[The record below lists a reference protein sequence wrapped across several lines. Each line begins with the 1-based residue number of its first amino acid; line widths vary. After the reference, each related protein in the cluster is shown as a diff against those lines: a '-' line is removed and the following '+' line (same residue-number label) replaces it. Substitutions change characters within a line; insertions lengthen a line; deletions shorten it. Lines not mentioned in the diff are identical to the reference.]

1 MGLFKLPPIW
11 MAPMAGEAASSA
23 LVAAVSAGGGF
34 GQLGAAYLAP
44 ARIGEIAA
52 DIRAR
57 TDQPFGINLF
67 CPQPWMRDDA
77 ALDIYLA
84 RLAAW
89 HTELGLPAPT
99 RPERYEEDFDA
110 QLEATIAAKPAVISF
125 VMGDPGVAR
134 VAALKAQ
141 GFRVTATATQV
152 SEGRVL
158 QASGV
163 DAVVAPG
170 YEAGGHGGGFMSPP
184 EPGASRQA
192 PRGGE
197 ADSGAARRRLVGN
210 PEGALIGTMA
220 LVPQLVDA
228 LDIPVLAA
236 GGIAD
241 ARGVAAA
248 QALGASGVTV
258 GTAFLLVDECPL
270 SPAYRAA
277 LLAASDADST
287 LTHAFSGRF
296 ARGVANRVTREL
308 EGVPLPAFPQPN
320 AASRPMRQAA
330 AKAGQAD
337 FISLWAGQALPL
349 NRTPGRAAD
358 LVAALNKGWR
368 A

>member
-1 MGLFKLPPIW
+1 MLFDLPPIW
-11 MAPMAGEAASSA
+11 MAPMAGEAASAA

-34 GQLGAAYLAP
+34 GQLGAAYLSP
-44 ARIGEIAA
+44 ERIAETAA
-52 DIRAR
+52 DIRAH
-57 TDQPFGINLF
+57 TDRPFGINLF
-67 CPQPWMRDDA
+67 CPQAWLRDDE
-77 ALDIYLA
+77 ALDGYLA
-84 RLAAW
+84 RLAVW
-89 HTELGLPAPT
+89 HAELGLPAPL
-99 RPERYEEDFDA
+99 RPERYEEDFEA
-110 QLEATIAAKPAVISF
+110 QLEATIAARPAVISF
-125 VMGDPGVAR
+125 AMGDPGVAR

-141 GFRVTATATQV
+141 GFKVVGTATQV
-152 SEGRVL
+152 SEGRML

-163 DAVVAPG
+163 DAVVAQG
-170 YEAGGHGGGFMSPP
+170 YEAGGHRGGFLGS
-184 EPGASRQA
+184 
-192 PRGGE
+192 
-197 ADSGAARRRLVGN
+197 
-210 PEGALIGTMA
+210 PEGALIGTLA

-228 LDIPVLAA
+228 LDIPVIAA

-248 QALGASGVTV
+248 RALGASAATV

-287 LTHAFSGRF
+287 LTRAFSGRF

-308 EGVPLPAFPQPN
+308 DGVALPAFPQPN

-349 NRTPGRAAD
+349 NRAPGSAAA
-358 LVAALNKGWR
+358 LVAALHKGWR

>member
-1 MGLFKLPPIW
+1 MSLFDLPPVW
-11 MAPMAGEAASSA
+11 MAPMAGEAASAA

-44 ARIGEIAA
+44 ARIGEVAA

-57 TDQPFGINLF
+57 TEQPFGINLF
-67 CPQPWMRDDA
+67 CPQAWVRDDD
-77 ALDIYLA
+77 ALDAYLA
-84 RLAAW
+84 RLVPW
-89 HTELGLPAPT
+89 HVELGLPAPT
-99 RPERYEEDFDA
+99 RPERFEEDFDA
-110 QLEATIAAKPAVISF
+110 QLEATIAARPAVISF
-125 VMGDPGVAR
+125 AMGDPGVAR

-141 GFRVTATATQV
+141 GFIVLGTATQV
-152 SEGRVL
+152 VEGLLL

-163 DAVVAPG
+163 DAVIAQG
-170 YEAGGHGGGFMSPP
+170 YEGGGHRGGFF
-184 EPGASRQA
+184 GT
-192 PRGGE
+192 
-197 ADSGAARRRLVGN
+197 

-228 LDIPVLAA
+228 LSIPVIAA

-241 ARGVAAA
+241 TRGVAAA
-248 QALGASGVTV
+248 QALGASAVTV

-277 LLAASDADST
+277 LLAARDADST
-287 LTHAFSGRF
+287 LTRAFSGRL

-308 EGVPLPAFPQPN
+308 EGVELPAFPQPN

-330 AKAGQAD
+330 AKAGDAD

-349 NRTPGRAAD
+349 NRAPGTAAD
-358 LVAALNKGWR
+358 LVAALEKGWR

>member
-1 MGLFKLPPIW
+1 MSLFDLPPIW

-34 GQLGAAYLAP
+34 GQLGAAYLP
-44 ARIGEIAA
+44 PSRISELAA

-57 TDQPFGINLF
+57 TDRPFGINLF
-67 CPQPWMRDDA
+67 LPQPWMPDPSGLDD
-77 ALDIYLA
+77 YLA
-84 RLAAW
+84 RLAPW
-89 HTELGLPAPT
+89 HAELGLPAPS
-99 RPERYEEDFDA
+99 RPERFEEDFEA
-110 QLEATIAAKPAVISF
+110 QLEATLAARPAVISF

-141 GFRVTATATQV
+141 GFTVVGTATQV
-152 SEGRVL
+152 SEGLLL

-163 DAVVAPG
+163 DAVVAQG
-170 YEAGGHGGGFMSPP
+170 YEAGGHRGGFL
-184 EPGASRQA
+184 GR
-192 PRGGE
+192 
-197 ADSGAARRRLVGN
+197 

-248 QALGASGVTV
+248 QALGASAVTV

-277 LLAASDADST
+277 LLAAADADST
-287 LTHAFSGRF
+287 LTQAFSGRY
-296 ARGVANRVTREL
+296 ARGLSNRVTHEL
-308 EGVPLPAFPQPN
+308 EGVALPAFPQPN
-320 AASRPMRQAA
+320 AASRPLRQAA
-330 AKAGQAD
+330 AKAGRAD
-337 FISLWAGQALPL
+337 FISLWAGQALPV
-349 NRTPGRAAD
+349 NRTPGSAAE
-358 LVAALNKGWR
+358 LVAALGRGWR

>member
-1 MGLFKLPPIW
+1 MRLFDLPPVW
-11 MAPMAGEAASSA
+11 MAPMAGEAASAA

-44 ARIGEIAA
+44 ARIGDIAA
-52 DIRAR
+52 DIRSR

-67 CPQPWMRDDA
+67 CPQPWLRDDA
-77 ALDIYLA
+77 ALDAYLA

-89 HTELGLPAPT
+89 HAELGLPAPT
-99 RPERYEEDFDA
+99 RPERFEEDFDA
-110 QLEATIAAKPAVISF
+110 QLEATVAARPAVISF

-141 GFRVTATATQV
+141 GFKVVGTATQV
-152 SEGRVL
+152 AEGRLL

-163 DAVVAPG
+163 DAVVAQG
-170 YEAGGHGGGFMSPP
+170 YEAGGHRGGFL
-184 EPGASRQA
+184 GR
-192 PRGGE
+192 
-197 ADSGAARRRLVGN
+197 
-210 PEGALIGTMA
+210 PEGALIGTLA

-228 LDIPVLAA
+228 LDIPVIAA

-248 QALGASGVTV
+248 QALGASAATV

-277 LLAASDADST
+277 LLAATDADST
-287 LTHAFSGRF
+287 LTQAFSGRY

-308 EGVPLPAFPQPN
+308 DGVALPAFPQPN
-320 AASRPMRQAA
+320 AASRAMRQAA

-337 FISLWAGQALPL
+337 FLSLWAGQALPL
-349 NRTPGRAAD
+349 SRQPRKAAE
-358 LVAALNKGWR
+358 LVAALSQGWR
-368 A
+368 T